1 MDTFLFAV
9 LAISVAL
16 LTAILVM
23 NLLQS
28 LSHKPPYKFC
38 LATEQEDACVHRPG
52 KSFGKKTY
60 RSPDKLLDYF
70 GSVPERVQQQWR
82 VWVMDAEESRT
93 IEMTVTE
100 FYAWI
105 DTVWN
110 PLQAE
115 ANTR

>member
-1 MDTFLFAV
+1 M
-9 LAISVAL
+9 SVASC
-16 LTAILVM
+16 
-23 NLLQS
+23 LQS
-28 LSHKPPYKFC
+28 WSITVLKPASHSTPYRFC
-38 LATEQEDACVHRPG
+38 LATETEDSCVHRPG

-60 RSPDKLLDYF
+60 RTPDKLLDYF
-70 GSVPERVQQQWR
+70 GSIPERVQQQWR

-93 IEMTVTE
+93 VEMTVTE